1 MERHR
6 VIYKIMQIL
15 DEEIPLKENLKTSLR
30 KYWYLWLALLASV
43 FFDFV
48 TTLLF
53 MQNDGIQF
61 EKNLV
66 VRWLASTLG
75 IIPGVFIGKSL
86 QIIAA
91 IIFSALS
98 LTLARATLLLILLLN
113 LVAVIVN
120 LL

>member
-1 MERHR
+1 ML
-6 VIYKIMQIL
+6 IL
-15 DEEIPLKENLKTSLR
+15 DEEIPLKQNLTTSFH
-30 KYWYLWLALLASV
+30 KYRYLWIALFVTAFL
-43 FFDFV
+43 DFV
-48 TTLLF
+48 TTLIF
-53 MQNDGIQF
+53 MHNDGIQY

-66 VRWLASTLG
+66 VRWLAFTIG

-86 QIIAA
+86 QILAA

-113 LVAVIVN
+113 LLAVMVN